1 MPLNDLL
8 VNGKGFRANPW
19 HRGTE
24 EQLPISDYTPPPKKN
39 RNTMGNLP
47 SLIQASQLAFMLL
60 LKRDTLSLSRI
71 PNMIQYPQE
80 MRFTFSGRS
89 T

>member
-1 MPLNDLL
+1 MAKDS
-8 VNGKGFRANPW
+8 
-19 HRGTE
+19 
-24 EQLPISDYTPPPKKN
+24 EQTHGIVEPKNNSQYPIIPPPQKK